1 MLESLQDKDDVEI
14 GSEKSFGLVFAVVFA
29 IIACWPL
36 IHGMP
41 PRWWAIA
48 VSVVFLAAAFFA
60 KPLLKPLNV
69 VWFKFGLLLYKIV
82 NPIVM
87 GLLYYLTIVPMGLIM
102 KAIGKDPLNRR
113 FNPDAKT
120 YWIERA
126 PHGPEPESMK
136 NQF

>member
-1 MLESLQDKDDVEI
+1 MHESLEHKDDVEI
-14 GSEKSFGLVFAVVFA
+14 GSEKSFGLVFASVF
-29 IIACWPL
+29 IIISLWPL

-60 KPLLKPLNV
+60 KPLLKPLNIL
-69 VWFKFGLLLYKIV
+69 WFKFGLLLYKIV

-87 GLLYYLTIVPMGLIM
+87 GILYYLTIVPMGLVM

-113 FNPDAKT
+113 FNPDATT
-120 YWIERA
+120 YWIERE
-126 PHGPEPESMK
+126 PHGPEPDSMK

>member
-1 MLESLQDKDDVEI
+1 MHESLEHKDDVEI
-14 GSEKSFGLVFAVVFA
+14 GSEKSFGFVFAAVFM
-29 IIACWPL
+29 IIALWPL
-36 IHGMP
+36 INGMP
-41 PRWWAIA
+41 PRWWAIV
-48 VSVVFLAAAFFA
+48 VSAVFLLAAFIA

-69 VWFKFGLLLYKIV
+69 LWFKFGLLLYKIV

-102 KAIGKDPLNRR
+102 KAFGKDPLNRR
-113 FNPDAKT
+113 FNPEAKT

-126 PHGPEPESMK
+126 PHGPEPDSMK